1 MSRRPQKPNR
11 RASSPQASAS
21 SPREFRL
28 PENTTPALPAV
39 EDFAGLDMPAALLK
53 TLTAQGVTTPFPI
66 QAATLPN
73 SLAGRDLLG
82 RGRTGSG
89 KTLAFG
95 LALLARTAGLRAEP
109 KAPLALVLVPTREL
123 AQQVTDALTPYAT
136 AVNLRLATVVGG
148 LSITKQAGTLRRGA
162 EVVVATP
169 GRLNDLVERGD
180 CVLDQVRITV
190 LDEADQMTDMGFLPQ
205 ITKLIQHVRP
215 DGQRMLFSATLDRN
229 IDRLVQRFLTDPV
242 VHSVDPSAGA
252 VTTMEHH
259 VLHVQDETD
268 KKAVTTRIAA
278 RDGRVILFLDT
289 KRSADRLAKRLLAVG
304 VRAAALHGGRSQPQ
318 RNRTLEQFKNGQVTA
333 LVATNVAARGIHVDD
348 LDLVVNVD
356 PPTDHKDYL
365 HRGGR
370 TARAGGSGSVV
381 TLVLPDQKRDVTR
394 LMSDAGIRPRTAR
407 ITSSDAELTTITG
420 AREPSGVAVTIEV
433 PSRRRRPARRPAP
446 SAAGAPADAAETAAG
461 QYGDRCGSPYGE
473 PGLDRRAAAG
483 TTASDSTSASGGRGA
498 ARRAGSGGATGGAV
512 GAGGRS
518 ADRQSAAGAATRAAS
533 GKVARGSGR
542 RTAAGG
548 ATGGAAGTGGRGS
561 GSRGGRRAPPRDA
574 LPLNAAGGHLTTVA
588 GRADTCAGSAPV
600 TVAGV
605 GRICRSDV
613 VFGPGTELLGPPG
626 RPGRVLSR

>member
-1 MSRRPQKPNR
+1 MARRPQKSNR
-11 RASSPQASAS
+11 RATAPASPTPSH
-21 SPREFRL
+21 REFRL
-28 PENTTPALPAV
+28 PESTTPALPAV
-39 EDFAGLDMPAALLK
+39 EDFAGLDMPEALLK
-53 TLTAQGVTTPFPI
+53 TLAAQGVTTPFPI

-95 LALLARTAGLRAEP
+95 LALLARTAGLRAQA

-123 AQQVTDALTPYAT
+123 AQQVTDALAPYAT
-136 AVNLRLATVVGG
+136 SVNLRLTTVVGG
-148 LSITKQAGTLRRGA
+148 LSITKQAGALRRGA
-162 EVVVATP
+162 EVLVATP

-205 ITKLIQHVRP
+205 ITKLIQQVRP
-215 DGQRMLFSATLDRN
+215 DGQRLLFSATLDAN

-252 VTTMEHH
+252 VSTMEHH
-259 VLHVQDETD
+259 VLHLLDETD

-318 RNRTLEQFKNGQVTA
+318 RNRTLEQFKNGDVTA

-394 LMSDAGIRPRTAR
+394 LMSEAGIRPRTSR
-407 ITSSDAELTTITG
+407 ITSSDTALTTITG
-420 AREPSGVAVTIEV
+420 AREPSGVAVTIPV
-433 PSRRRRPARRPAP
+433 PEQPQPAASRPARKTGSATPSPRGGRRRRGEGAAKAAPEAGARKTGGSPRRSGSGAAGSTGASAGGARRGGP
-446 SAAGAPADAAETAAG
+446 
-461 QYGDRCGSPYGE
+461 
-473 PGLDRRAAAG
+473 RR
-483 TTASDSTSASGGRGA
+483 S
-498 ARRAGSGGATGGAV
+498 ATGG
-512 GAGGRS
+512 GAAGRTADRRGGGRS
-518 ADRQSAAGAATRAAS
+518 A
-533 GKVARGSGR
+533 
-542 RTAAGG
+542 
-548 ATGGAAGTGGRGS
+548 
-561 GSRGGRRAPPRDA
+561 
-574 LPLNAAGGHLTTVA
+574 
-588 GRADTCAGSAPV
+588 
-600 TVAGV
+600 
-605 GRICRSDV
+605 
-613 VFGPGTELLGPPG
+613 
-626 RPGRVLSR
+626 

>member
-1 MSRRPQKPNR
+1 MPRRPQKPNR
-11 RASSPQASAS
+11 RPAPA
-21 SPREFRL
+21 PREFRL

-39 EDFAGLDMPAALLK
+39 EEFAGLDMPAGLLK

-148 LSITKQAGTLRRGA
+148 LSITKQAATLRRGA
-162 EVVVATP
+162 EVVVASP

-180 CVLDQVRITV
+180 CVLGQVRITV

-205 ITKLIQHVRP
+205 ITKLIQQVRP
-215 DGQRMLFSATLDRN
+215 DGQRMLFSATLDSN

-252 VTTMEHH
+252 VSTMEHH
-259 VLHVQDETD
+259 VLHLQDETD

-333 LVATNVAARGIHVDD
+333 LVATNVAARGIHIDD

-381 TLVLPDQKRDVTR
+381 TLVLPEQKRDVTR

-407 ITSSDAELTTITG
+407 VTSGDEALTTITG
-420 AREPSGVAVTIEV
+420 AREPSGVAVTIVV
-433 PSRRRRPARRPAP
+433 PQPTAPASSRPEGRSTAKPGGRSGRRRRGGG
-446 SAAGAPADAAETAAG
+446 GAE
-461 QYGDRCGSPYGE
+461 
-473 PGLDRRAAAG
+473 
-483 TTASDSTSASGGRGA
+483 GA
-498 ARRAGSGGATGGAV
+498 KATATGGAPRT
-512 GAGGRS
+512 GARTSDRQPAAGGGSGRAARTS
-518 ADRQSAAGAATRAAS
+518 DRQSATGTASGRAA
-533 GKVARGSGR
+533 RGAGR
-542 RTAAGG
+542 RGAAGG
-548 ATGGAAGTGGRGS
+548 ATGGGGKSGGAAKTGGRAADR
-561 GSRGGRRAPPRDA
+561 RGGRRP
-574 LPLNAAGGHLTTVA
+574 
-588 GRADTCAGSAPV
+588 SA
-600 TVAGV
+600 T
-605 GRICRSDV
+605 
-613 VFGPGTELLGPPG
+613 
-626 RPGRVLSR
+626 